1 MKIVTSLSPRR
12 VDRQKKCLESWKQLG
27 VPIVAVQS
35 NEEAENISDL
45 YDGVVVVGT
54 DLVGDRFNMP
64 KCVRIKA
71 MSRLAIHESVLI
83 INSDIEIRSD
93 KDVFLKR
100 WEDGEDGELK
110 VGIRWDQMPKSSA
123 AKMFKWGI
131 DAFLI
136 TPKIDS
142 DLPDIGM
149 TLGAPAWDY
158 WIPYHLVTKQ
168 KYRVT
173 TYKDFSL
180 VHEIHNRQWS
190 DAAYQS
196 GLKIMQEE
204 YGIGRDALSS
214 FILDV
219 TERRPVEQRRRVR
232 R

>member
-110 VGIRWDQMPKSSA
+110 VGIRWDQMPKSRA

-168 KYRVT
+168 QYRVT

-204 YGIGRDALSS
+204 YGVGRESLSS
-214 FILDV
+214 FILDL
-219 TERRPVEQRRRVR
+219 TERRTARQRRMR
-232 R
+232 

>member
-12 VDRQKKCLESWKQLG
+12 VDRQKKCIASWRNLDIE
-27 VPIVAVQS
+27 VIAVQS
-35 NEEAENISDL
+35 VGEVDEISGIYGD
-45 YDGVVVVGT
+45 VPIIGT

-64 KCVRIKA
+64 RCVRIKA
-71 MSRLAIHESVLI
+71 MTNLAVDESVLI
-83 INSDIEIRSD
+83 LNSDIEIRSD

-110 VGIRWDQMPKSSA
+110 VGIRWDQMPRSRTA
-123 AKMFKWGI
+123 RMFKWGI

-136 TPKIDS
+136 TPKIAA

-168 KYRVT
+168 QYRVT

-180 VHEIHNRQWS
+180 VHETHNRQWS
-190 DAAYQS
+190 DASYQA
-196 GLKIMQEE
+196 GLKIMEEE

>member
-1 MKIVTSLSPRR
+1 MKIVTSLSVKRI
-12 VDRQKKCLESWKQLG
+12 DRQKKCIQSWKQFG
-27 VPIVAVQS
+27 VPIIAVQS
-35 NEEAENISDL
+35 NDEAQQISDT
-45 YDGVVVVGT
+45 YDNVSVVGT

-71 MSRLAIHESVLI
+71 MTRLAIHESVLI
-83 INSDIEIRSD
+83 LNSDIEIRSD
-93 KDVFLKR
+93 PGVFLNR
-100 WEDGEDGELK
+100 WSDGDDGELK
-110 VGIRWDQMPKSSA
+110 VGIRWDQMPKSKA

-136 TPKIDS
+136 TPKIDA

-168 KYRVT
+168 QYRVT

-204 YGIGRDALSS
+204 YGVGRDALAS

-219 TERRPVEQRRRVR
+219 TERRTARHRRVR
-232 R
+232 